1 MASNDLT
8 TLASYREYS
17 AVSGAAATALEDR
30 IESIITVA
38 SEAIMQFCQQE
49 FAPVT
54 ASAARQFEYRGGG
67 VLSLAPYS
75 LRSVTSVAIDTDTDG
90 PTTLAATQYRLAP
103 IPARNG
109 VYTTLHMIGIGVQP
123 ALAESSPRLRV
134 VTVTGAWGYAT
145 IPGPVR
151 EACNMAVGYILR
163 TMSQHQ
169 GDEFDGGSAGWGGSA
184 VLLPGNAKR
193 LLAPY
198 RRYPIGV

>member
-1 MASNDLT
+1 MAANDLT
-8 TLASYREYS
+8 SIESYREYS

-30 IESIITVA
+30 IASIITVA

-75 LRSVTSVAIDTDTDG
+75 LRSVTSVEIDTDTDS
-90 PTTLAATQYRLAP
+90 PTTLEATQYRLAP
-103 IPARNG
+103 LPARNG
-109 VYTTLHMIGIGVQP
+109 VYTTLHMIGVGVQP
-123 ALAESSPRLRV
+123 ALVEQSPSLRV
-134 VTVTGAWGYAT
+134 VTVTGAWGYAAV
-145 IPGPVR
+145 PGPVR
-151 EACNMAVGYILR
+151 EACNMTVGYILR

-169 GDEFDGGSAGWGGSA
+169 GDEFDSGSAGWGGSA

-198 RRYPIGV
+198 RRYATGI